1 MRRFL
6 LEIGEL
12 PRKSLVTSIPVALPR
27 DSSQAGGNAISFA
40 NVRLGTDIEDVRERF
55 DVIRRSS
62 TAGRE
67 FLKQMSTKTLM
78 DYTVLI
84 SSPQI
89 LTRLPG
95 IGSRVPPTYNVIISN
110 VPGPRGKLYFLG
122 SEMEAYYPI
131 SALFH
136 GQALNITV
144 LSYAGG
150 LYFGFTGC
158 ADKVPHLQRLAVYT
172 GEAIDELER
181 VFLGRGDKHAGEG
194 QDRKVRKVGK
204 GRKVG
209 KVGKG
214 RKVGKV
220 GKVRKGG
227 KGRKGR
233 KVGKGKKG

>member
-1 MRRFL
+1 
-6 LEIGEL
+6 
-12 PRKSLVTSIPVALPR
+12 VTSIPVALPR

-62 TAGRE
+62 AAGRD
-67 FLKQMSTKTLM
+67 FLKQMSTKALM

-110 VPGPRGKLYFLG
+110 VPGPRGKLFFMG
-122 SEMEAYYPI
+122 SEMEAYYPV

-181 VFLGRGDKHAGEG
+181 VFLRGVDKKTTARRRAKP
-194 QDRKVRKVGK
+194 QADVRKL
-204 GRKVG
+204 RKA
-209 KVGKG
+209 
-214 RKVGKV
+214 
-220 GKVRKGG
+220 
-227 KGRKGR
+227 RKGR
-233 KVGKGKKG
+233 KKAVVAKAAPVRKTTKARRRKAAPA

>member
-1 MRRFL
+1 
-6 LEIGEL
+6 
-12 PRKSLVTSIPVALPR
+12 
-27 DSSQAGGNAISFA
+27 
-40 NVRLGTDIEDVRERF
+40 
-55 DVIRRSS
+55 VIRRSS

-95 IGSRVPPTYNVIISN
+95 IGSRMPPTYNVIISN

-122 SEMEAYYPI
+122 AEMEAYYPI

-181 VFLGRGDKHAGEG
+181 VFLGGGD
-194 QDRKVRKVGK
+194 RKVGK
-204 GRKVG
+204 ARKRR
-209 KVGKG
+209 KAGKG
-214 RKVGKV
+214 GKV
-220 GKVRKGG
+220 GKVRKA
-227 KGRKGR
+227 RKAR
-233 KVGKGKKG
+233 KAKQA

>member
-1 MRRFL
+1 
-6 LEIGEL
+6 
-12 PRKSLVTSIPVALPR
+12 
-27 DSSQAGGNAISFA
+27 
-40 NVRLGTDIEDVRERF
+40 VRLATDVEDVRERF
-55 DVIRRSS
+55 DAIRRSS
-62 TAGRE
+62 AAGRD
-67 FLKQMSTKTLM
+67 FLKQMSPRALI

-95 IGSRVPPTYNVIISN
+95 IGSRVPPIYNIIISN

-122 SEMEAYYPI
+122 AEMEAYYPI
-131 SALFH
+131 SALAH

-181 VFLGRGDKHAGEG
+181 VFLEAPRATKPRARKTRAPASKPVRATKSAQSGAKRVAAKKPAAAGRRRRE
-194 QDRKVRKVGK
+194 
-204 GRKVG
+204 
-209 KVGKG
+209 
-214 RKVGKV
+214 
-220 GKVRKGG
+220 
-227 KGRKGR
+227 
-233 KVGKGKKG
+233 KKALGLEPR

>member
-1 MRRFL
+1 MQGLAGTVKAVFGVKPHPDFTSLAEAPRTIFNVNVTPRALGRHAGDQPRTPESNRRSGGRQHQRRGACRQQRSNAAL
-6 LEIGEL
+6 PVELGEL

-62 TAGRE
+62 VAGRD

-136 GQALNITV
+136 ARRST
-144 LSYAGG
+144 SRY
-150 LYFGFTGC
+150 
-158 ADKVPHLQRLAVYT
+158 
-172 GEAIDELER
+172 
-181 VFLGRGDKHAGEG
+181 
-194 QDRKVRKVGK
+194 
-204 GRKVG
+204 
-209 KVGKG
+209 
-214 RKVGKV
+214 
-220 GKVRKGG
+220 
-227 KGRKGR
+227 
-233 KVGKGKKG
+233 